1 MRAEAFTREMGG
13 RWHGQYGTA
22 RCPAHDDTTPS
33 LSIKDGD
40 NGNLLLFCH
49 AGCEFSAIVAAL
61 NNRGI
66 TLSRAMDDFA
76 DRAPGSWKP
85 QQLVADLI
93 RLIWSQ
99 SKPVQGTLAERYLCA
114 RGIKN
119 ENFSRLRFHGAL
131 RHPTGERLPAL
142 VGLVEHVRGPAV
154 GLHRTYLD
162 HRAPRKTTL
171 EPDKAMLG
179 DCKGGA
185 VRLRGGQ
192 HGLAVC
198 EGIET
203 SLSLAA
209 GLGEGFAVWAALSR
223 GGVAALELPA
233 RSAFGG
239 CLLIG
244 MDGDAPGRQ
253 AGAAL
258 ADRATVLGWKVE
270 IVAAPEGQDF
280 NDLIGGRR
288 HG

>member
-1 MRAEAFTREMGG
+1 MRAEALTREMGG
-13 RWHGQYGTA
+13 RWHGRYGTA
-22 RCPAHDDTTPS
+22 RCPAHRDTNPS

-40 NGNLLLFCH
+40 NGRLLLFCH

-61 NNRGI
+61 KNRGI
-66 TLSRAMDDFA
+66 ALSRAMDDFA
-76 DRAPGSWKP
+76 DRAPENWKP
-85 QQLVADLI
+85 QQPIADLI

-99 SKPVQGTLAERYLCA
+99 SRPIEGTHAERYLRA
-114 RGIKN
+114 RGIDAGS
-119 ENFSRLRFHGAL
+119 FSRLRFHGAL

-142 VGLVEHVRGPAV
+142 VGLVEHVHGPAV
-154 GLHRTYLD
+154 GLHRTYVD
-162 HRAPRKTTL
+162 PRAPRKTTL
-171 EPDKAMLG
+171 APDKAMLG

-192 HGLAVC
+192 NGLAVC

-209 GLGEGFAVWAALSR
+209 GLGEEFAVWAALSR
-223 GGVAALELPA
+223 GGVAGLELPA

-244 MDGDAPGRQ
+244 TDGDAPGRQ

-280 NDLIGGRR
+280 NDLIGGRC